1 MIQNLTDETQML
13 VSFEWIKDIFLNV
26 FYINRL
32 NYITY
37 TFI

>member
-13 VSFEWIKDIFLNV
+13 VGFEWIKDIFLNV